1 MCNRLGHV
9 ANHSKDKEICWHC
22 GVLTVAKIMILQ
34 IKYAQI
40 AKEIIQVQ
48 YVRLSKKKIKDFIHK
63 NFA

>member
-1 MCNRLGHV
+1 
-9 ANHSKDKEICWHC
+9 
-22 GVLTVAKIMILQ
+22 VLTVAKIMILQ